1 MMPRETAARVLSV
14 NVGQVREV
22 EWHGRRIT
30 SAIWKSPVLGR
41 VALRGVNFIGDDQA
55 DRTVHG
61 GRDKAVYAYARE
73 DYDYWR
79 EAEGVDTSPGLFG
92 ENLTTDGVEL
102 SDVVAGERWAVG
114 SAVLEAAQPRLPCFK
129 IGMRMDDAHF
139 PKRFMIAGRMGA
151 YFRIVQEGDV
161 GANDVVQVTHRPA
174 HGITLRTMVEAL
186 RDDEKAAS
194 LRVVHRLPDFWQQV
208 ADGR

>member
-1 MMPRETAARVLSV
+1 
-14 NVGQVREV
+14 VREV

-41 VALRGVNFIGDDQA
+41 VALRGVNFSGDDQA

-73 DYDYWR
+73 DYEYWR
-79 EAEGVDTSPGLFG
+79 RAEAVVTSPGLFG
-92 ENLTTDGVEL
+92 ENLTTEGVEL
-102 SDVVAGERWAVG
+102 SNVIAGERWAVG

-129 IGMRMDDAHF
+129 IGMRMDDAYF
-139 PKRFMIAGRMGA
+139 PRRFMAAGRMGA
-151 YFRIVQEGDV
+151 YFRIVKEGDV
-161 GANDVVQVTHRPA
+161 GASDVVQVTHRPP

-194 LRVVHRLPDFWQQV
+194 LRVVERLPEFWQRV

>member
-1 MMPRETAARVLSV
+1 MMQRDTAARVLSV
-14 NVGQVREV
+14 NVGEVREV
-22 EWHGRRIT
+22 EWQGRRIT

-61 GRDKAVYAYARE
+61 GRDKAVYAYSRE

-79 EAEGVDTSPGLFG
+79 DAEAVATAPGLFG
-92 ENLTTDGVEL
+92 ENLTMEGVEL
-102 SDVVAGERWAVG
+102 STVIAGERWTIG
-114 SAVLEAAQPRLPCFK
+114 STVLEATQPRLPCFK
-129 IGMRMDDAHF
+129 IGMRMDDPHF
-139 PKRFMIAGRMGA
+139 PRRFMAAGRMGA

-161 GANDVVQVTHRPA
+161 GASDIVQVTHRPA
-174 HGITLRTMVEAL
+174 HGVTLRTMVEAL

-194 LRVVHRLPDFWQQV
+194 LHAVQHLPEFWQQV